1 MYIQS
6 GLGNA
11 ENAAIN
17 PIYLYSMWETNAQW
31 RSVVESASHGRYPPQ
46 VSLQRREG
54 SGRRQTVRATVKPGA
69 YQGPPVTPGGSE
81 MHKEHALWFPAL
93 LMSENFNYLVLSQHK
108 PID

>member
-1 MYIQS
+1 MEECGGIS
-6 GLGNA
+6 ISWPLSATGVT
-11 ENAAIN
+11 AA
-17 PIYLYSMWETNAQW
+17 Q
-31 RSVVESASHGRYPPQ
+31 GRI
-46 VSLQRREG
+46 RKATD
-54 SGRRQTVRATVKPGA
+54 TVRATVKPGA